1 VQLYD
6 AAALRKLQL
15 LQPPSTS
22 SGGAGFSDCQ
32 FTRSAPYS
40 LAAAGYSG
48 QVHLWDARAS
58 ATARLA
64 LNAARGSGICSLQV
78 SADGQYIHAASG
90 TGHQVWAAWRAAPGA
105 CPACAA
111 AAECAG

>member
-1 VQLYD
+1 MQLYD
-6 AAALRKLQL
+6 AAAIRKLQL
-15 LQPPSTS
+15 LQPPTAPGAS

-58 ATARLA
+58 STARLA

-78 SADGQYIHAASG
+78 SSDGQYIHGASG
-90 TGHQVWAAWRAAPGA
+90 TGHQVRPRAARA
-105 CPACAA
+105 T
-111 AAECAG
+111 